1 MSVKFSRKEQKVH
14 NCPICGELTAG
25 TVSEGGVLF
34 SVCEECY
41 QGRYQEREEER
52 RDYERRDVNRPGSP
66 RMDRETR
73 TRGKGNSRNV

>member
-1 MSVKFSRKEQKVH
+1 VYDSSSETIKGARIALNEGKYFQKGENMH

-41 QGRYQEREEER
+41 KGRYQLPFLTTSKKKRKER
-52 RDYERRDVNRPGSP
+52 D
-66 RMDRETR
+66 ET
-73 TRGKGNSRNV
+73 